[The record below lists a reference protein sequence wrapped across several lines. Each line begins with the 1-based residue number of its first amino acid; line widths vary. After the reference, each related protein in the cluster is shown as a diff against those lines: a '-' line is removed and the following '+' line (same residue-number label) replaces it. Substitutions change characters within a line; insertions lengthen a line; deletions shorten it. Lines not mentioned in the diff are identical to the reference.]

1 MLSATDAAFSGF
13 RAAREHPGA
22 ALIWMAV
29 FGLTSLAMFLVVLT
43 KLWPVLMD
51 MVALG
56 PGTRP
61 SEAQALDFSRRI
73 WAAAAPIIVPSI
85 LLNAVQSA
93 AVNRMMLRPQDSAF
107 GYIRLGMD
115 EVRQLAVVLLL
126 TLVSFGLNLVGNF
139 VPSILEAG
147 GAVVSPALGSALGFV
162 GFVLVTCFMI
172 AVTVRLS
179 LARAQTFATGR
190 ITVFGSWRLT
200 RGRFWPMFGVYVLA
214 FVLAAIVWVA
224 VLSIAMLAAV
234 LLGGGFGATPAPDPS
249 SLAGFLTPGTIII
262 LAFAVIAS
270 PFLSM
275 IVLCPAP
282 EIYRQL
288 TSGQAQTPA

>member
-1 MLSATDAAFSGF
+1 MISATDAAFSGF
-13 RAAREHPGA
+13 RAGREHPRA
-22 ALIWMAV
+22 ALVWMVV

-56 PGTRP
+56 PGAQP
-61 SEAQALDFSRRI
+61 SEAQAIEFSRRI

-85 LLNAVQSA
+85 LLNALQSA

-107 GYIRLGMD
+107 GYIRLSMD

-126 TLVSFGLNLVGNF
+126 TLVSVGLNLLGNI
-139 VPSILEAG
+139 VPGLLGTIG
-147 GAVVSPALGSALGFV
+147 GAISPALGGALAFA
-162 GFVLVTCFMI
+162 GFVLVTCFMVV
-172 AVTVRLS
+172 VTVRLS

-200 RGRFWPMFGVYVLA
+200 SGRFWPMFGAYFLA

-224 VLSIAMLAAV
+224 VLAIAMLAAV
-234 LLGGGFGATPAPDPS
+234 LLGDGFGAAQAPDPS
-249 SLAGFLTPGTIII
+249 SLASFLTPGMIIF

-275 IVLCPAP
+275 ILLCPAP

-288 TSGQAQTPA
+288 TAGRMPA